1 MNSGGRSG
9 PPDPAYTML
18 KSKFTR
24 YILQKLGW
32 YLAAFLI
39 AVSLN
44 FFLPRLIPGN
54 PVRVLVSRLAEGGV
68 QSDALARIYDNYMR
82 EFGLDQP
89 THVQFV
95 KYFRNLFRGDLGTSF
110 MLYPGK
116 VTDLIKEAL
125 PWTVALQIPTILVGW
140 ILGNIVG
147 AVCAYKG
154 GRFDAIVFTSALAV
168 SNVPYYCLAIIL
180 LYGLAVHNPIFPVG
194 GGYSFGSF
202 PDFSLSFFWDALY
215 HYTLPFLS
223 MIVVAIGGQA
233 IGMREMALYELTTDY
248 VHYSKAL
255 GLRDQKVVRYVF
267 RNAMLPQI
275 TGLAISFGT
284 MMGGALV
291 TESVFSYPGIGS
303 LLFTAIRQTDYPLI
317 QGCTLIITVA
327 VLLANFLVDIAY
339 GFIDPRIRAAQLGE
353 R

>member
-1 MNSGGRSG
+1 M
-9 PPDPAYTML
+9 TML
-18 KSKFTR
+18 KSKFAR
-24 YILQKLGW
+24 YVLQKFGW
-32 YLAAFLI
+32 YLVAFFI

-54 PVRVLVSRLAEGGV
+54 PVRVLVSQLATGGV

-89 THVQFV
+89 THIQFFR
-95 KYFRNLFRGDLGTSF
+95 YFRNLFRGDLGTSF

-116 VTDLIKEAL
+116 VSDLIREAL
-125 PWTVALQIPTILVGW
+125 PWTVALQIPTILIGW
-140 ILGNIVG
+140 LLGNILG
-147 AVCAYKG
+147 AACAYKG
-154 GRFDAIVFTSALAV
+154 GKFDAVAFTLALAV
-168 SNVPYYCLAIIL
+168 SNIPYYCLAIIL

-194 GGYSFGSF
+194 GGYSFGNF
-202 PDFSLSFFWDALY
+202 PELSPSFFLDALH

-223 MIVVAIGGQA
+223 MIVVALGGQA

-255 GLRDQKVVRYVF
+255 GLSDKKVIRYVF

-303 LLFTAIRQTDYPLI
+303 LLFTAIRQADYPLI

-339 GFIDPRIRAAQLGE
+339 GYIDPRIRAAQLGE

>member
-1 MNSGGRSG
+1 MKVFREGEFW
-9 PPDPAYTML
+9 PP
-18 KSKFTR
+18 S
-24 YILQKLGW
+24 
-32 YLAAFLI
+32 
-39 AVSLN
+39 
-44 FFLPRLIPGN
+44 LIPHHHDKIQIRSLSN
-54 PVRVLVSRLAEGGV
+54 AEIHMVPGGILPSGQPKLSSPPHSETSKGIGKPNTGGV
-68 QSDALARIYDNYMR
+68 QNDALARIYDNYMR

-89 THVQFV
+89 LHISSYGILPICFGEIWVPPSCFIRERYQSHSET
-95 KYFRNLFRGDLGTSF
+95 
-110 MLYPGK
+110 
-116 VTDLIKEAL
+116 
-125 PWTVALQIPTILVGW
+125 PWTVALQVPTILVGW
-140 ILGNIVG
+140 IIGNVLG
-147 AVCAYKG
+147 AACAYKG
-154 GRFDAIVFTSALAV
+154 GRFDAIAFTSAWRV
-168 SNVPYYCLAIIL
+168 NIPYYCLAIIL
-180 LYGLAVHNPIFPVG
+180 LYALAVSNPIFPVG
-194 GGYSFGSF
+194 GGYSFGSY
-202 PDFSLSFFWDALY
+202 PELSLSFLLDALH

-223 MIVVAIGGQA
+223 LTVVAIGGQA

-255 GLRDQKVVRYVF
+255 GLSDRKVIRYVF

-291 TESVFSYPGIGS
+291 TETVFSYPGIGS

-339 GFIDPRIRAAQLGE
+339 GFIDPQDRAAQLGE